1 MYRQDWVSPGIR
13 GMARNSNSIVN
24 IQKRLIKEAVHPG
37 HIEKIKQLLYLL
49 IKSEMELGRKQIN
62 VPWKIVREV
71 NPGANY
77 NDINKVKAFLV
88 EQGFRM
94 IGRQNVSWS
103 QMTQEQLKVMGE
115 NSWVSVKEL
124 KM

>member
-1 MYRQDWVSPGIR
+1 
-13 GMARNSNSIVN
+13 MARNSNSIVN